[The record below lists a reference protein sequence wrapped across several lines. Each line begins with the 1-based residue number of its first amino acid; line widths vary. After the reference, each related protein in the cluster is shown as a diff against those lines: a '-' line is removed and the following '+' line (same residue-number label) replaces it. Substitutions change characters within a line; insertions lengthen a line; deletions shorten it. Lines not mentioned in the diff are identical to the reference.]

1 MTGKMIRPAPAEI
14 EFKDMRFLITEQPQ
28 DLNMD
33 NYIKILT
40 EHKVTHLVCATDPTY
55 KTDDLLKSG
64 ISVSQ
69 LAFPDG
75 SAPTQDIVE
84 KWLALVLKEFQD
96 DPNTCIGVHCVTGL
110 GRAPVLVAVALIEL
124 GMKYE
129 DAIDLIRKKRR
140 GAINSK
146 QLDFLAKYK
155 RKKFFVKGKGKCQI
169 Q

>member
-1 MTGKMIRPAPAEI
+1 MIRPAPAEI

-28 DLNMD
+28 DLTMD

-55 KTDDLLKSG
+55 KTDELQKNG

-75 SAPTQDIVE
+75 SAPTQDIVQ

-96 DPNTCIGVHCVTGL
+96 DPNTCVGVHCVTGL

-129 DAIDLIRKKRR
+129 DAIEYIRKKRR

-146 QLDFLAKYK
+146 QLEFLAKYK